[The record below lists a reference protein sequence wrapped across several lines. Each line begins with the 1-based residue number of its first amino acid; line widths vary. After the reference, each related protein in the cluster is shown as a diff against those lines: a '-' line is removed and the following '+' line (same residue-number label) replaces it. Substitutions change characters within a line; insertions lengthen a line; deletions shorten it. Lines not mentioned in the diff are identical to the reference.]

1 MTKVQAE
8 ELEDKSVLAVLLL
21 IFYATINKKCLSF
34 APLAEAELATRFWG
48 RRKRVKEKKS
58 ERSPS
63 PRPALEGGGR
73 DSRRALQARAGGA
86 QDTLG
91 SKKALPHTGN
101 QTRGSSDTD
110 LESTLLFASLVG
122 HT

>member
-21 IFYATINKKCLSF
+21 IFYATINKKRLSF

-63 PRPALEGGGR
+63 LRPALEGGGH
-73 DSRRALQARAGGA
+73 DPVEPCRRGLAQCGTRLALRKLFPTPG
-86 QDTLG
+86 T
-91 SKKALPHTGN
+91 K
-101 QTRGSSDTD
+101 RGD
-110 LESTLLFASLVG
+110 
-122 HT
+122 